1 MDDVEWPLVTV
12 EFDSLRGHPMDGIY
26 EVHILIISNI
36 YNLTRSLQFIDTPVC
51 GVDLTRPGY

>member
-26 EVHILIISNI
+26 EVHILIQHIQSYKTFAVYRYTGMSYGSN
-36 YNLTRSLQFIDTPVC
+36 
-51 GVDLTRPGY
+51 